1 MSRARIKNKEMK
13 MKKLI
18 IVAAVALA
26 ASFGYSASATWGTDW
41 VYADITG
48 YSSYDTGSANGSYWL
63 VALTSSA
70 TTGISVDKD
79 GKLTLG
85 SGMTQLATGSIAD
98 ISGGGGDTVTGVTAN
113 QYIALVVYDSDA
125 AAGDYVGA
133 YGIAVS
139 QVSSDTSDDPP
150 VTGNIPIFDN
160 DGAGYVR
167 ANIGIVGVPEPT
179 SGLLLLLGG
188 AMLALRRRR
197 A

>member
-1 MSRARIKNKEMK
+1 

-26 ASFGYSASATWGTDW
+26 ASFGYGASANWGVDW
-41 VYADITG
+41 AYANITG
-48 YSSYDTGSANGSYWL
+48 YTNYDDGSANGSYWL
-63 VALTSSA
+63 VALTSSD

-79 GKLTLG
+79 GNLALG
-85 SGMTQLATGSIAD
+85 AGMTQLGTGGISDIA
-98 ISGGGGDTVTGVTAN
+98 SGGGDKVSGVSAG

-125 AAGDYVGA
+125 VAGDYVGA
-133 YGIAVS
+133 YGIAVG
-139 QVSSDTSDDPP
+139 QVSADASDDPP
-150 VTGNIPIFDN
+150 VTGSIPTFNN
-160 DGAGYVR
+160 DGSGYVR
-167 ANIGIVGVPEPT
+167 ANIGIVGVTIPEPT

>member
-1 MSRARIKNKEMK
+1 

-18 IVAAVALA
+18 IVAALALA
-26 ASFGYSASATWGTDW
+26 ASFGYGASAGWGVDW

-48 YSSYDTGSANGSYWL
+48 FNNYDGGSASGSYWL
-63 VALTSSA
+63 VALASDS

-79 GKLTLG
+79 GNLTLG
-85 SGMTQLATGSIAD
+85 SGMSQLATGSIAD
-98 ISGGGGDTVTGVTAN
+98 ISTGASKSVSGVTAN
-113 QYIALVVYDSDA
+113 QYIALVVYDSGA
-125 AAGDYVGA
+125 VAGDYVGA
-133 YGIAVS
+133 YGIAVG

-150 VTGNIPIFDN
+150 VKGSVNCAGGLTAFNN
-160 DGAGYVR
+160 DAEGYVA
-167 ANIGIVGVPEPT
+167 ANIGIVGEAVPEPT